1 MTSSNQ
7 LKLKSILYPK
17 GTKFDERERSSLLEQ
32 YKLFVD
38 TSEKLVARRQ
48 TVNTFFLSV
57 NALLLSAI
65 GTIAKEVITTPITII
80 GILAI
85 SIAGILL
92 CFGWRRLVKSYHQL
106 NAGKF
111 DVIDHLEQYLPA
123 SLFKAEWEALGR
135 GNDPDKYIPF
145 TKTEATIPIVFII
158 LYLIANLRRVNL
170 CFYIQNVGIRFG

>member
-1 MTSSNQ
+1 MTSLNQ
-7 LKLKSILYPK
+7 TELKSILYPK
-17 GTKFDERERSSLLEQ
+17 GTQFDDRDLSLLLEQ

-65 GTIAKEVITTPITII
+65 GTIAKEVVTTRITII
-80 GILAI
+80 GIIAI

-92 CFGWRRLVKSYHQL
+92 CVGWRRLVHSYRQL

-111 DVIDHLEQYLPA
+111 DVINLLEEHLPV
-123 SLFKAEWEALGR
+123 SLFEAEWEALGR
-135 GNDPDKYIPF
+135 GNDPKKYIPF

-158 LYLIANLRRVNL
+158 LYLIA
-170 CFYIQNVGIRFG
+170 IFGGLTYVLVYQTLS